1 MNTLGGHYRQLTS
14 WTFGRTHDEGFDE
27 YVVDHDEYLG
37 VGSGAF
43 SFMGNNLYVNTFS
56 LRCFF
61 VRIEKGQTGV
71 ERQRHF
77 DKHAVLQYRLMLG
90 IFSARL
96 SRKYFREVHG
106 VNLDTALFKEMLGL
120 KMIGAIKDDPAN
132 PDNIIVTE
140 RGKFLGLVMMKAFY
154 SGMDNVRAELRK
166 PLKEADM

>member
-1 MNTLGGHYRQLTS
+1 M
-14 WTFGRTHDEGFDE
+14 
-27 YVVDHDEYLG
+27 
-37 VGSGAF
+37 
-43 SFMGNNLYVNTFS
+43 
-56 LRCFF
+56 
-61 VRIEKGQTGV
+61 
-71 ERQRHF
+71 
-77 DKHAVLQYRLMLG
+77 
-90 IFSARL
+90 
-96 SRKYFREVHG
+96 HG